1 MKYARI
7 IAEVYGRAWA
17 LPEATLLVMRDLLIQ
32 RVIGGAEWSAEEIRE
47 RIDASNE
54 KNGYAPRAREEA
66 RYLFADGTAASE
78 WDDMPMRAASGKR
91 NAAAPGSVAVIP
103 IVGIVS
109 NRMSMMGD
117 LSGSGGA
124 SAQKITLQ
132 FRQALE
138 DGNCKAIVFDVDS
151 PGGSVEGVAEL
162 ASEIFAARKV
172 KPITAVFNAM
182 GCSAA
187 YWLASA
193 ASEVVCTPSGQCGSI
208 GVY

>member
-162 ASEIFAARKV
+162 ASEIPGSSVWPVDGDHTACISTPEAFVPVLISACQWVTTRADDAA
-172 KPITAVFNAM
+172 
-182 GCSAA
+182 
-187 YWLASA
+187 
-193 ASEVVCTPSGQCGSI
+193 GS
-208 GVY
+208 